1 MITLTSIKKTNRDME
16 TVGIP
21 NPIVPFMTP
30 QIRYTMKIYDK
41 INRENSPK
49 NMRFYFIGF
58 LFIKNLFHLIPN

>member
-1 MITLTSIKKTNRDME
+1 
-16 TVGIP
+16 
-21 NPIVPFMTP
+21 MTP

-49 NMRFYFIGF
+49 NIRFYFIGF